1 MDIGI
6 EVIVMRIALCDDDE
20 AELLKVKRLVDGFM
34 AKNQSHE
41 QISCRV
47 FNDGDELLSN
57 IRKDS
62 GYDLLI
68 LDILMPGM
76 NGLELAA
83 EIRCGNADC
92 KIIFLTSSPEFALHS
107 YKVNAFFYLLK
118 PFLACELESLLEKA
132 LYEVIREKSASI
144 VVKETGKLTRV
155 KIHTIQYV
163 ECIRH
168 TICFHLRNHQVLH
181 CSGTMNEFCEILL
194 SDKKFTKC
202 HKSFI
207 VNMDYV
213 TSITSKDFIMADKTM
228 IPISRKSYKQIKD
241 SYINYFFDQGKEA
254 L

>member
-1 MDIGI
+1 
-6 EVIVMRIALCDDDE
+6 MRIALCDDDE
-20 AELLKVKRLVDGFM
+20 AELSKVKPLVEGFI

-41 QISCRV
+41 QMSFRM
-47 FNDGDELLSN
+47 FNDGDELLSTIN
-57 IRKDS
+57 KGG

-76 NGLELAA
+76 NGIELAA
-83 EIRCGNADC
+83 EIRCRNTDC
-92 KIIFLTSSPEFALHS
+92 KIIFLTSSPEFALKS
-107 YKVNAFFYLLK
+107 YKVNAFSYLLK
-118 PFLACELESLLEKA
+118 PFLPSELEALLEKA

-144 VVKETGKLTRV
+144 VVKEAGKLTRV

-163 ECIRH
+163 ESIRH
-168 TICFHLRNHQVLH
+168 TICFHLRNQQVLY
-181 CSGTMNEFCEILL
+181 CYGTMNEFCEILL
-194 SDKKFTKC
+194 SDPKFTKC

-213 TSITSKDFIMADKTM
+213 TSITSKDFVMSDQTI
-228 IPISRKSYKQIKD
+228 IPISRNSYKQIKD